1 MVAAR
6 DYRGIYYCGADA
18 KSRFTLPAEL
28 RHRVKAGN
36 GGENYLHLS
45 LDGDKPYLLAFAEDY
60 FARAKAE
67 IDAMA
72 EAARSRGEAFDRH
85 SAAKKLAAHTETV
98 TFDDGGRFA
107 IPDDIREAMGMGD
120 ELVFIGATDT
130 FEIWS
135 TERFKAESGDANTIQ
150 LKRCEAFQRDYA
162 AKSAGR
168 GRRA

>member
-6 DYRGIYYCGADA
+6 DYRGIYYGGADSKA
-18 KSRFTLPAEL
+18 RFTLPADL

-60 FARAKAE
+60 FISAKAE
-67 IDAMA
+67 IDALA
-72 EAARSRGEAFDRH
+72 EVARARGESFDRH
-85 SAAKKLAAHTETV
+85 RAAKKLAAHTETV

-107 IPDDIREAMGMGD
+107 IPEDIRQAMGLGD

-135 TERFKAESGDANTIQ
+135 AERFKAESEDANAIQ
-150 LKRCEAFQRDYA
+150 VARCEAFQRDYA

-168 GRRA
+168 GKRA

>member
-6 DYRGIYYCGADA
+6 DYRGIYYSGADA

-36 GGENYLHLS
+36 DGENYLHLS

-60 FARAKAE
+60 FASAKAE

-72 EAARSRGEAFDRH
+72 EAARARGEAFDRH
-85 SAAKKLAAHTETV
+85 RASKKLAAHTETV

-107 IPDDIREAMGMGD
+107 IPDDIRQAMGMGD
-120 ELVFIGATDT
+120 ELVFVGATDT

-135 TERFKAESGDANTIQ
+135 TERFKAESEDANAIQ
-150 LKRCEAFQRDYA
+150 IARCEAFQREYA

-168 GRRA
+168 GKRA